1 MQIYFNIISNSVR
14 RMFLLW
20 MIRAKDYG
28 YASTDAQN
36 HQGEELPHDGAAIFW
51 TLPSSK
57 YCNYVQATFT
67 SKTICFASCVVRKQ
81 TQLKFWPS

>member
-1 MQIYFNIISNSVR
+1 
-14 RMFLLW
+14 

-36 HQGEELPHDGAAIFW
+36 HQGEQHDGAAIFQ

-57 YCNYVQATFT
+57 YRDYVQATFT
-67 SKTICFASCVVRKQ
+67 SKSICFASCVVRKE